1 MAFWWPP
8 VYAMARKRTKRSKR
22 SKRSPDEAE
31 RNPGFSAADMP
42 LP

>member
-8 VYAMARKRTKRSKR
+8 VYAMARKRSKR